1 VLHGAEAAGADF
13 EMNEIP
19 MGEARSGSAG
29 TPASALG
36 ASSRSG
42 GVSIKQDNDL
52 KDHVAMLR
60 KALAT
65 VSKNTRMLENTVQ
78 VLNKDN
84 AELNLEVAA
93 LRESEVEAEHIVPL
107 GGAAL
112 MRRTKRRLSEKGT
125 KAVFLRA

>member
-1 VLHGAEAAGADF
+1 
-13 EMNEIP
+13 MNEIP
-19 MGEARSGSAG
+19 VGEGRSGSAG

-52 KDHVAMLR
+52 KDHMAMLR

-84 AELNLEVAA
+84 AELNLEV
-93 LRESEVEAEHIVPL
+93 SEVEAEHTVPL

-112 MRRTKRRLSEKGT
+112 MRRTKRRLSA
-125 KAVFLRA
+125 KAKKQFSCELSTATM